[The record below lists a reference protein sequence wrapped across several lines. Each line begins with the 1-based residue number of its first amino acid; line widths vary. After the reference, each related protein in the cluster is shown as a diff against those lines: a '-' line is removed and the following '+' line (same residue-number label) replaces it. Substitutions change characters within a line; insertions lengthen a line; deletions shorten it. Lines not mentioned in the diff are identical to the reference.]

1 MVTVP
6 HHWRRLTR
14 TCCTFFPSLEA
25 THARLFLRTHTS
37 TRRCQRWLHRSNVPG
52 NASTPDYRIHLSMQ
66 VPTRDHWKT
75 QGDTSHSLAFPC
87 QSQLMTKRSAF
98 LLVDQLWAAVSS
110 DCTVPSA
117 LSGATSGMHARWQ
130 LQLNTATKAITKCK
144 IITGAWS
151 TLQTSGTSTPSAGH
165 ARCIEKQSLQQ
176 KIIKHPQEHASGRP
190 GWTRSQKL
198 LAVASSSKTQI
209 KKHSTRFKM

>member
-1 MVTVP
+1 MCSALDKHGHSP
-6 HHWRRLTR
+6 A
-14 TCCTFFPSLEA
+14 SLA
-25 THARLFLRTHTS
+25 KIDAHLLHLLPVAGSNSRSASSSHTHTS

-117 LSGATSGMHARWQ
+117 LSGATSGMRAR
-130 LQLNTATKAITKCK
+130 
-144 IITGAWS
+144 
-151 TLQTSGTSTPSAGH
+151 
-165 ARCIEKQSLQQ
+165 
-176 KIIKHPQEHASGRP
+176 
-190 GWTRSQKL
+190 
-198 LAVASSSKTQI
+198 
-209 KKHSTRFKM
+209 